1 MRRTRIA
8 IFSLLIVAAASACK
22 KSSKQDPGPSGP
34 PADGTRTQL
43 SLDSLYLY
51 AKETYL
57 WYDVLPDYN
66 TFNPRSFEGSD
77 EYASLQSELFKISQ
91 YKINT
96 VTGKPYE
103 YTGGSAPKYSF
114 VEKGNAARGIQG
126 VVDLEGKGNDLGLGT
141 FLVSE
146 RSGGP
151 AKWLYVR
158 LVERG
163 SPADKAGITRGC
175 EITKINGAPVVLT
188 NAAVTAALNSST
200 LSLEFRK
207 PGTTTSVAATLT
219 KTAYTN
225 DPVYT
230 WKVFTNGSKIT
241 GYINL
246 GRFSRL
252 TVAKASLQ
260 NAFSEFATKGVN
272 NLVIDLRYN
281 GGGYVETFQYLA
293 NLIAPASLTDKV
305 MYKEIFNK
313 LLQEGNAP
321 ILKAIPLL
329 DENGQQKK
337 DNSGNPLTYA
347 NVDFTPARNTFK
359 FKKEGSLGAIT
370 NVVFIVTGASAS
382 ASELTINSLKP
393 HMNVKIMGDTTYG
406 KPVGFF
412 GIGIDKY
419 TVYMSQFT
427 SVNSE
432 DKGEYYAGFAPDY
445 ITFDD
450 FTRDFGDPEETS
462 LSKAL
467 SYINTGI
474 VTGRDQLLL
483 SNARTVAPVENL
495 QMQAAGAEGFTGLV
509 EDRRVLK

>member
-8 IFSLLIVAAASACK
+8 IFSLLIVAAAPACK
-22 KSSKQDPGPSGP
+22 KGSKQDPGPDGP
-34 PADGTRTQL
+34 PATGTRTQL

-57 WYDVLPDYN
+57 WYDALPDYN

-96 VTGKPYE
+96 ATGKPYE
-103 YTGGSAPKYSF
+103 YTGGSSPKYSF

-126 VVDLEGKGNDLGLGT
+126 TVDLEGKGNDLGIGT
-141 FLVSE
+141 FLVSQTA
-146 RSGGP
+146 GGP

-163 SPADKAGITRGC
+163 SPADNAGITRGC
-175 EITKINGAPVVLT
+175 EITEINDAPVVL
-188 NAAVTAALNSST
+188 NQSAVTAALNSST
-200 LSLEFRK
+200 LKLKFRK
-207 PGTTTSVAATLT
+207 PGATDFTTVTISKA
-219 KTAYTN
+219 AYTN

-230 WKVFTNGSKIT
+230 WKVFTSGSKVT

-252 TVAKASLQ
+252 SVAKTSLQ
-260 NAFSEFATKGVN
+260 NAFNEFANKGVN

-293 NLIAPASLTDKV
+293 NLIAPASLTGQV

-329 DENGQQKK
+329 DENLQQKK
-337 DNSGNPLTYA
+337 DGNGNPLTYA
-347 NVDFTPARNTFK
+347 NVDFTPTRNTFK
-359 FKKEGSLGAIT
+359 FKKEGALGAIT
-370 NVVFIVTGASAS
+370 NVVFIVTGSSAS

-419 TVYMSQFT
+419 TVYMSQFS
-427 SVNSE
+427 SVNAQ
-432 DKGEYYAGFAPDY
+432 DKGDYFAGFPPDY
-445 ITFDD
+445 LTFDD

-467 SYINTGI
+467 SYINTGV

-483 SNARTVAPVENL
+483 SNARTAAPVEAL
-495 QMQAAGAEGFTGLV
+495 QMQAAGAEGFTGMV